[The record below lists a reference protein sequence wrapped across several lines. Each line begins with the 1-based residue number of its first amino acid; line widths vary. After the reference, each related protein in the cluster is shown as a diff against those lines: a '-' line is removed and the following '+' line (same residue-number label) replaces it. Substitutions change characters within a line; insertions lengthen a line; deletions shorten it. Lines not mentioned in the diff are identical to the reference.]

1 MSIAKVPV
9 RAAVPPPPLRVSV
22 DAEVYSSQS
31 DPYADPADQCLCC
44 RPLGHVFGYG
54 VRVPSVTRPG
64 INGQQQ
70 AGSVDD
76 WVRDVLYPAYKR
88 EDGRKVIITL
98 EVLPAE
104 PDGGDGT

>member
-9 RAAVPPPPLRVSV
+9 RAAEAPPPLRVSV
-22 DAEVYSSQS
+22 DAEVFSMQ
-31 DPYADPADQCLCC
+31 ADPDPDPARRCRCC
-44 RPLGHVFGYG
+44 RPLGHVFCYG

-64 INGQQQ
+64 INGQPQ
-70 AGSVDD
+70 AGSVDN
-76 WVRDVLYPAYKR
+76 WISDVLYPAYKR

-104 PDGGDGT
+104 PGTGEA